1 MSSLRGRLLA
11 FSALWTALALVL
23 AWLFIS
29 ALLQDFVTGRFSAE
43 LHSVSDAVMARA
55 EWRAALSVTPPGD
68 TRFEEPLSG
77 WYWQVSDGTQ
87 VLAKSGS
94 LWTSDLGGD
103 GILSGPDGGP
113 LFREQRP
120 FTAPGGGTP
129 LTVTVAMPQAVMT
142 AEEQRILRPL
152 AAALGILGA
161 VLVAASIISV
171 TIGLRAL
178 DRMRHGLDAVRAG
191 RAEQLPLPHTRE
203 LRPLVEDLN
212 HLIAENHAIILRA
225 RTHVG
230 NLAHAL
236 KTPLAALANAGA
248 EPELVARMDRIL
260 RWHLKRARTAAQ
272 KRSLGQVT
280 PVQPVL
286 DDLLA
291 VLRRDLQDRGLAL
304 TVTLPDLA
312 FAGEREDLEEMLGNI
327 LENAVK
333 WAGSAIRV
341 SGRHE
346 GDSLSVTVTDDGP
359 GIAEDDLVTALT
371 RGSRLDEGVGGS
383 GLGLSIVADLVHLYG
398 GRLDLSNAPEGGLVA
413 TLLLPSAGCPERPR

>member
-11 FSALWTALALVL
+11 FSALWTAVALAL

-29 ALLQDFVTGRFSAE
+29 ALLQDFMEGRFSAE

-55 EWRAALSVTPPGD
+55 EWRGALSVTPPGD

-77 WYWQVSDGTQ
+77 WYWQVSDGRQ

-94 LWTSDLGGD
+94 LWTSDLGPD
-103 GILSGPDGGP
+103 GRLFGPDGAA
-113 LFREQRP
+113 LFRQQRA
-120 FTAPGGGTP
+120 FTAPGAGTP
-129 LTVTVAMPQAVMT
+129 LTVTVALPQSVMT
-142 AEEQRILRPL
+142 AEERRILHPL
-152 AAALGILGA
+152 AAALAILGA
-161 VLVAASIISV
+161 VLVAASILSV

-191 RAEQLPLPHTRE
+191 RAEQLALPRTRE

-212 HLIAENHAIILRA
+212 HLIAENHSIILRA

-280 PVQPVL
+280 PVRPVL

-291 VLRRDLQDRGLAL
+291 VLCRDIGDRGLTL
-304 TVTLPDLA
+304 TTTFPDLS

-333 WAGSAIRV
+333 WAAGSIRV
-341 SGRHE
+341 SGQRQ
-346 GDSLSVTVTDDGP
+346 GDGFALTVQDDGP
-359 GIAEDDLVTALT
+359 GIAQDHLDTVLA
-371 RGSRLDEGVGGS
+371 RGARLDEGVNGS
-383 GLGLSIVADLVHLYG
+383 GLGLSIVSDLVHLYD
-398 GRLDLSNAPEGGLVA
+398 GRLILSNAPKGGLKA
-413 TLLLPSAGCPERPR
+413 TLLLPLA

>member
-11 FSALWTALALVL
+11 FSALWTAVALVL

-29 ALLQDFVTGRFSAE
+29 ALLQDFMEGRFSAE

-55 EWRAALSVTPPGD
+55 EWRGTLSVTPPGD

-77 WYWQVSDGTQ
+77 WYWQVSDGRQ

-94 LWTSDLGGD
+94 LWTSDLGRD
-103 GILSGPDGGP
+103 GLLFGPDGAA
-113 LFREQRP
+113 LFRQQRS
-120 FTAPGGGTP
+120 FTAPGAGTP
-129 LTVTVAMPQAVMT
+129 LTVTVALPQSVMT
-142 AEEQRILRPL
+142 AEEQRILHPL
-152 AAALGILGA
+152 AAALAILGA

-191 RAEQLPLPHTRE
+191 RAEQLPLPRTRE

-212 HLIAENHAIILRA
+212 HLIAENHSILLRA

-280 PVQPVL
+280 PVRPVL

-291 VLRRDLQDRGLAL
+291 VLRRDIDDRGLTLA
-304 TVTLPDLA
+304 TALPDLS

-333 WAGSAIRV
+333 WATGAIRV
-341 SGRHE
+341 SGLRQ
-346 GDSLSVTVTDDGP
+346 GDSLALTVQDDGP
-359 GIAEDDLVTALT
+359 GIAQDHLDTVLA
-371 RGSRLDEGVGGS
+371 RGARLDEGVNGS
-383 GLGLSIVADLVHLYG
+383 GLGLSIVSDLVHLYD
-398 GRLDLSNAPEGGLVA
+398 GRLVLENAPKGGLKA
-413 TLLLPSAGCPERPR
+413 TLVLPLA